1 MRQPVWILIAGMLAS
16 AAIHAAEPEFTVD
29 QLRQDV
35 QFIRQSIGEIHPQ
48 PGSSI
53 SRSDLDNAL
62 DMAHRQLSVPMS
74 RDAAWRVLARLN
86 AQFADAH
93 FAVLQPQWRA
103 QAQAHRDAGGL
114 LFPYE
119 VQASADGKLFIRSGL
134 GGSATALA
142 GTPVDTINGIPAAR
156 LVQELLPQAHGDT
169 PRFRAEVLSR
179 RWWFHYWKTYGAP
192 ARYTFSH
199 GGRLMVVAGSAARP
213 EALVGTSES
222 DFDRVYQF
230 ELLGKNT
237 ALMTVNQ
244 FIWPDKQKFY
254 AFTAA
259 AFARMRESGTTTLLI
274 DVRENAGG
282 DDDMWKQ
289 GLLPYIATRP
299 YRHASAYVKKVIPG
313 RASGS
318 ERVGDIV
325 QAELDKWE
333 QPAPANPLRFTGR
346 VYVLVGGMTYSSAVL
361 FTNVMQDFG
370 FGRLAGSGG
379 YARTRQSGGNQ
390 IRILPNTGLELVL
403 PRIVFDRPAGSSA
416 PLLVQPD
423 IAFPD
428 DPFNRRALIDAL
440 LQRESKD
447 SSLMGR

>member
-1 MRQPVWILIAGMLAS
+1 MKQPIWSLVAAMLAS
-16 AAIHAAEPEFTVD
+16 AAIHAAEPQFTVD

-35 QFIRQSIGEIHPQ
+35 QFIRQSIGEIHPE

-53 SRSDLDNAL
+53 SRNDLDNAL
-62 DMAHRQLSVPMS
+62 DTAQRQLSVPMG

-93 FAVLQPQWRA
+93 FAVLQPQWRT

-114 LFPYE
+114 FFPYE
-119 VQASADGKLFIRSGL
+119 VQVGVDGKLFIRSGL

-142 GTPVDTINGIPAAR
+142 GTQVDAINGIPAAR

-169 PRFRAEVLSR
+169 PQFRAEVLSR

-192 ARYTFSH
+192 ASYSFSH
-199 GGRLMVVAGSAARP
+199 GGKLLKVSASTARP

-222 DFDRVYQF
+222 DFDRVYRL
-230 ELLGKNT
+230 ELLGKDT
-237 ALMTVNQ
+237 ALMTINQ
-244 FIWPDKQKFY
+244 FLWPDKQKFY

-259 AFARMRESGTTTLLI
+259 AFARMREAGTTTLLI
-274 DVRENAGG
+274 DVRENTGG
-282 DDDMWKQ
+282 DDDMWKE

-325 QAELDKWE
+325 KAELDKWE
-333 QPAPANPLRFTGR
+333 QPAPDNPLRFTGR

-361 FTNVMQDFG
+361 FSNVMQDFK
-370 FGRLAGSGG
+370 FGQLAGAGG
-379 YARTRQSGGNQ
+379 YARTRQTGGNQ
-390 IRILPNTGLELVL
+390 IRTLPNTGLELIL
-403 PRIVFDRPAGSSA
+403 PRIVFDRPAGNGA
-416 PLLVQPD
+416 PRFVQPD
-423 IAFPD
+423 IALPD

-440 LQRESKD
+440 VQRD
-447 SSLMGR
+447 SGKAP